1 MDDQQFR
8 ASLRHA
14 LDDSAAPPSMSPAD
28 ALRAGRRAA
37 RRRTL
42 AGGAVGAAGLA
53 ALTAVGVAA
62 ASAGAGAPQPV
73 GASGTPTINPPVPG
87 NASASPLPAGSE
99 TKPVSPTGPNGSP
112 QEDHTARAGVKADA
126 AKALRAHL
134 TTLVPAGYTISP
146 DSKVSDEQAQFENK
160 VGDRDA
166 WSYLASIEIRKD
178 GAAGRL
184 IVQVYEPGLR
194 TGATPC
200 DIASGF
206 WTKPSGC
213 GVVPSG
219 GQAVA
224 VASGGVNDLP
234 DQRVGQRIDKWSA
247 YAYPD
252 GTVVYVA
259 ESKRSY
265 FGPPASSGP
274 QLAALPFDDA
284 QLAAL
289 ALDPAFHV
297 AAS

>member
-28 ALRAGRRAA
+28 AVRVGRRAA
-37 RRRTL
+37 RRRTMM
-42 AGGAVGAAGLA
+42 AGGAFGAAALA

-62 ASAGAGAPQPV
+62 ASAGAGGQQAV
-73 GASGTPTINPPVPG
+73 GAGGTPTINPPVPG
-87 NASASPLPAGSE
+87 SASASPLPAGSE
-99 TKPVSPTGPNGSP
+99 TKPVWPTGPNGSP
-112 QEDHTARAGVKADA
+112 QEDRTARAGVKADA

-134 TTLVPAGYTISP
+134 TTLVPAGYTVSP
-146 DSKVSDEQAQFENK
+146 GSEVSDEQAQFENK

-166 WSYLASIEIRKD
+166 WSYLASIEIRKG

-184 IVQVYEPGLR
+184 IVEVYEPGLR

-200 DIASGF
+200 DIAGGF
-206 WTKPSGC
+206 WTTPTGC
-213 GVVPSG
+213 RVVSSG

-224 VASGGVNDLP
+224 VATGGGDRP
-234 DQRVGQRIDKWSA
+234 DQVVDTRIDKWSA

-265 FGPPASSGP
+265 FGPGSSDP

>member
-1 MDDQQFR
+1 M
-8 ASLRHA
+8 
-14 LDDSAAPPSMSPAD
+14 
-28 ALRAGRRAA
+28 
-37 RRRTL
+37 
-42 AGGAVGAAGLA
+42 
-53 ALTAVGVAA
+53 
-62 ASAGAGAPQPV
+62 
-73 GASGTPTINPPVPG
+73 PG
-87 NASASPLPAGSE
+87 KASASPLPTGSE
-99 TKPVSPTGPNGSP
+99 TKPVWPTGPNGSP
-112 QEDHTARAGVKADA
+112 QEDRTARAGVKADA

-146 DSKVSDEQAQFENK
+146 NSEAREEQAQFEDK

-184 IVQVYEPGLR
+184 IVQVHDPGLR

-200 DIASGF
+200 DIASVF

-213 GVVPSG
+213 GVVSSG

-224 VASGGVNDLP
+224 VATGGGNDLP
-234 DQRVGQRIDKWSA
+234 DQRIDKWSA
-247 YAYPD
+247 YAHPD

-259 ESKRSY
+259 ESKRSS
-265 FGPPASSGP
+265 FDPLRSSDP

-284 QLAAL
+284 QLAVL
-289 ALDPAFHV
+289 ALDPAFHI